1 MFLKSIRKKSSVIM
15 SEFDYKCKT
24 VRRNKGIICRENGEI
39 VINKIKN
46 LKDSSNIQKKKIWD
60 NSSELYLFKRWN
72 SSNYMDYVSDEFKTI
87 RITN

>member
-39 VINKIKN
+39 VINKIKI
-46 LKDSSNIQKKKIWD
+46 LKIAQTYKKRKSGIIPVNYTYSKDGILQIIWTM
-60 NSSELYLFKRWN
+60 SQMSLKP
-72 SSNYMDYVSDEFKTI
+72 
-87 RITN
+87 